1 MSRPDDPLLQPTPP
15 TAKAPTAKAP
25 SSAASTTKAIEQYIR
40 TQGLT
45 TGDPLP
51 SESAICEQ
59 LGVSRSS
66 VRELCDNL
74 GISRSSVRE
83 AIRTL
88 VSLDVLEVRHGTGTF
103 VGKMSLAP
111 LVNGLILRLTLNEE
125 LALVNLSHVVDTR
138 VILDMA
144 MAEELVAQ
152 FHNQDVSHLEALVE
166 QMRQKYEAGQPFTE
180 EDHNFH
186 KALLKDLPNPLI
198 RELSLAMWEIHNVT
212 NPLLGVSPPEDMR
225 TTVEAHEHMVQA
237 LQRGDA
243 EEYKQLVHTH
253 YEPLRRAIAAKIAH
267 SPTEASGE
275 QS

>member
-66 VRELCDNL
+66 VRE
-74 GISRSSVRE
+74 

-144 MAEELVAQ
+144 VADALAAQ

-166 QMRQKYEAGQPFTE
+166 QMRQKYETGQPFTE